1 MELCC
6 LQAEVLISEL
16 HRTGGIGLEL
26 GSNHT
31 WQSGQDLTPKLL
43 RLLCFSNFLF
53 LLTFEEETKVIIN
66 RAKI

>member
-26 GSNHT
+26 GSNHI
-31 WQSGQDLTPKLL
+31 WQSGQDLIPKLL
-43 RLLCFSNFLF
+43 RLLCFSNFLIF
-53 LLTFEEETKVIIN
+53 TNF
-66 RAKI
+66 

>member
-6 LQAEVLISEL
+6 QQAEVLTSEL

-26 GSNHT
+26 GNNRT

-43 RLLCFSNFLF
+43 RLLCFSNFLIF
-53 LLTFEEETKVIIN
+53 TNF
-66 RAKI
+66 